1 MIWMGNFFCII
12 RKLLLSIANLAFT
25 FQLAHFTYLC
35 RMEITTFADFGL
47 QEKIL
52 DVLADS
58 NLFEPTPIQEKSFK
72 LILSGRDVMGIAQ
85 TGTGKTLA
93 YLLPV
98 LKNWKYNKSGNPTV
112 LVLVPTRELVVQ
124 VAEILENLT
133 QNLTTRVIGIYGG
146 KNINTQK
153 LLFNDGCDIL
163 VGTPGRV
170 MDLAIDNAISLKEV
184 QKLVIDEFDEM
195 LNLGFR
201 PQLTHIFEMM
211 REKRQNIL
219 FSATMTEAVDA
230 MLDEYFA
237 NPVEISLAKSG
248 TPLEK
253 IQQTAYKVQNFNTK
267 INLLQYLLTKHNDFS
282 KVLIFCNNKKHAD
295 YLFTKI
301 DELFPG
307 AFDVIHSNKSQNY
320 RLSAMKKFE
329 QEEVRGLITTDIMAR
344 GLDISNITHVIN
356 FEIPDVPEQYI
367 HRIGRTGRADKEGNA
382 ISFVTKKE
390 ETLLLDIELLMDKE
404 VLFVEFPAEVKIN
417 PTKIASE
424 AEEVV
429 MKNAHTVKLE
439 EGGGAFHEKK
449 DKNKKENWG
458 GPHKRKPAKKVGANR
473 AQQKTKSKAKR
484 KK

>member
-1 MIWMGNFFCII
+1 M
-12 RKLLLSIANLAFT
+12 T
-25 FQLAHFTYLC
+25 Q
-35 RMEITTFADFGL
+35 TFADFDL
-47 QEKIL
+47 QERIL
-52 DVLADS
+52 DVLADLE
-58 NLFEPTPIQEKSFK
+58 LFEPTPIQEKSFK
-72 LILSGRDVMGIAQ
+72 PILSGRDIMGIAQ

-98 LKNWKYNKSGNPTV
+98 LKMWKYNKNGNPTV

-124 VAEILENLT
+124 VTEILEKLT
-133 QNLTTRVIGIYGG
+133 ENITARVIGVYGG

-184 QKLVIDEFDEM
+184 QKLIIDEFDEM

-219 FSATMTEAVDA
+219 FSATMTEAVDD

-237 NPVEISLAKSG
+237 NPIEISLAKSG

-253 IQQTAYKVQNFNTK
+253 IEQAAYKVENFNTK
-267 INLLQYLLTKHNDFS
+267 VNLLKHLLETEEGLS
-282 KVLIFCNNKKHAD
+282 KILIFNNNKRHAD
-295 YLFTKI
+295 LLFTKI
-301 DELFPG
+301 DELFPEQ
-307 AFDVIHSNKSQNY
+307 FDVIHSNKSQNY
-320 RLSAMKKFE
+320 RLKAMKSFE
-329 QEEVRGLITTDIMAR
+329 NEEVRGLITTDVMAR

-356 FEIPDVPEQYI
+356 FEVPEVPEQYI
-367 HRIGRTGRADKEGNA
+367 HRIGRTGRADKDGKS
-382 ISFVTKKE
+382 ITFVTKKE
-390 ETLLLDIELLMDKE
+390 EPLLLEIEVLMDKE
-404 VLFVEFPAEVKIN
+404 LIFIDFPAEVKID
-417 PTKIASE
+417 PKKIAAE
-424 AEEVV
+424 QEEVK

-449 DKNKKENWG
+449 DKNKKVNLG
-458 GPHKRKPAKKVGANR
+458 GPKARYKPKSKPGANR
-473 AQQKTKSKAKR
+473 AQAKTKSKAKR

>member
-1 MIWMGNFFCII
+1 M
-12 RKLLLSIANLAFT
+12 R
-25 FQLAHFTYLC
+25 
-35 RMEITTFADFGL
+35 TTFADFDL
-47 QEKIL
+47 PEKIL
-52 DVLADS
+52 DVLADL
-58 NLFEPTPIQEKSFK
+58 NLFEPTPIQEKSIK
-72 LILSGRDVMGIAQ
+72 PILSGRDVMGIAQ

-98 LKNWKYNKSGNPTV
+98 LKTWKYSKSGNPTV

-124 VAEILENLT
+124 VTEILETLT
-133 QNLTTRVIGIYGG
+133 QNITARVIGIYGG

-153 LLFNDGCDIL
+153 LLFNHGCDIL

-184 QKLVIDEFDEM
+184 QKLIIDEFDEM

-219 FSATMTEAVDA
+219 FSATMTEAVDE

-237 NPVEISLAKSG
+237 GPIEISLAKSG

-253 IQQTAYKVQNFNTK
+253 IEQTGYKVENFNTK
-267 INLLQYLLTKHNDFS
+267 VNLLKHLLETQDDLS
-282 KVLIFCNNKKHAD
+282 KVLIFNNNKKHSD
-295 YLFTKI
+295 LLFTKI
-301 DELFPG
+301 EELFPEQ
-307 AFDVIHSNKSQNY
+307 FDVIHSNKSQNY
-320 RLSAMKKFE
+320 RLKAMKSFE
-329 QEEVRGLITTDIMAR
+329 NEEIRGLITTDVMAR

-356 FEIPDVPEQYI
+356 FEIPEVPEQYI
-367 HRIGRTGRADKEGNA
+367 HRIGRTGRADKDGKA

-404 VLFVEFPAEVKIN
+404 LHILEFPAEVKIN
-417 PTKIASE
+417 PKKIASE
-424 AEEVV
+424 EDDVK
-429 MKNAHTVKLE
+429 MKNAHTVKIE
-439 EGGGAFHEKK
+439 DGGGAFHEKN
-449 DKNKKENWG
+449 DKNKKINLG
-458 GPHKRKPAKKVGANR
+458 GPHKRNKPKSKPGANR
-473 AQQKTKSKAKR
+473 AQAKAKSKAKR

>member
-1 MIWMGNFFCII
+1 MDP
-12 RKLLLSIANLAFT
+12 
-25 FQLAHFTYLC
+25 Y
-35 RMEITTFADFGL
+35 TFAEFGL
-47 QEKIL
+47 PEKIL
-52 DVLADS
+52 DVLADLE
-58 NLFEPTPIQEKSFK
+58 LFVPTPIQEKSFK
-72 LILSGRDVMGIAQ
+72 PILSGRDIMGIAQ

-98 LKNWKYNKSGNPTV
+98 LKQWKYNKNGNPTV

-124 VAEILENLT
+124 VTEILEKLT
-133 QNLTTRVIGIYGG
+133 ENITARVIGVYGG

-184 QKLVIDEFDEM
+184 QKLIIDEFDEM

-219 FSATMTEAVDA
+219 FSATMTEAVDD
-230 MLDEYFA
+230 MLEEYFA
-237 NPVEISLAKSG
+237 SPIEISLAKSG

-253 IQQTAYKVQNFNTK
+253 IEQTGYKVENFNTK
-267 INLLQYLLTKHNDFS
+267 INLLKHLLETENDLS
-282 KVLIFCNNKKHAD
+282 KVLIFNNNKRHAD
-295 YLFTKI
+295 LLFTKI

-307 AFDVIHSNKSQNY
+307 QFDVIHSNKSQNY
-320 RLSAMKKFE
+320 RLKAMKSFE
-329 QEEVRGLITTDIMAR
+329 NEVIRGLITTDVMAR
-344 GLDISNITHVIN
+344 GLDISDITHVIN
-356 FEIPDVPEQYI
+356 FEVPEVPEQYI
-367 HRIGRTGRADKEGNA
+367 HRIGRTGRADKDGKA
-382 ISFVTKKE
+382 ITFVTKKE
-390 ETLLLDIELLMDKE
+390 EPLLLEIEVLMDKE
-404 VLFVEFPAEVKIN
+404 LTFIDFPSEVKID
-417 PTKIASE
+417 PKKIASE
-424 AEEVV
+424 QEDVK

-449 DKNKKENWG
+449 DKNKKVNLG
-458 GPHKRKPAKKVGANR
+458 GPKARYKPKSKPGGNR
-473 AQQKTKSKAKR
+473 AQAKSKSKAKR

>member
-1 MIWMGNFFCII
+1 MKM
-12 RKLLLSIANLAFT
+12 
-25 FQLAHFTYLC
+25 
-35 RMEITTFADFGL
+35 TFADFDL
-47 QEKIL
+47 SEKIL
-52 DVLADS
+52 DVLADLD
-58 NLFEPTPIQEKSFK
+58 LFEPTPIQQKSFNPIK
-72 LILSGRDVMGIAQ
+72 SGRDVMGIAQ

-98 LKNWKYNKSGNPTV
+98 LNSWKYSKSGNPTV
-112 LVLVPTRELVVQ
+112 LILVPTRELVVQ
-124 VAEILENLT
+124 VAETLMKLTENI
-133 QNLTTRVIGIYGG
+133 TTRVIGVYGG

-153 LLFNDGCDIL
+153 LLFDNGCDIL

-184 QKLVIDEFDEM
+184 QKLIIDEFDEM

-219 FSATMTEAVDA
+219 FSATMTEAVDD
-230 MLDEYFA
+230 MLNDYFA
-237 NPVEISLAKSG
+237 GPIEISLAKSG

-253 IQQTAYKVQNFNTK
+253 IEQTSIKVENFNTK
-267 INLLQYLLTKHNDFS
+267 INLLQYLLDTDSEMS
-282 KVLIFCNNKKHAD
+282 KVLIFTNNKKHAD

-301 DELFPG
+301 DEIFPEQ
-307 AFDVIHSNKSQNY
+307 FDVIHSNKSQNY
-320 RLSAMKKFE
+320 RLKAMKRF
-329 QEEVRGLITTDIMAR
+329 QDEEIRGLITTDVMAR
-344 GLDISNITHVIN
+344 GLDISDITHVIN
-356 FEIPDVPEQYI
+356 FEIPEVQEQYI
-367 HRIGRTGRADKEGNA
+367 HRIGRTGRADKEGKS

-404 VLFVEFPAEVKIN
+404 LINMPFPEEVKIN
-417 PTKIASE
+417 PVKIASE
-424 AEEVV
+424 QEEVK
-429 MKNAHTVKLE
+429 MKNANTVILG

-458 GPHKRKPAKKVGANR
+458 GPHKRKPPKKHGANR
-473 AQQKTKSKAKR
+473 AQQKAKAKR

>member
-1 MIWMGNFFCII
+1 MDP
-12 RKLLLSIANLAFT
+12 
-25 FQLAHFTYLC
+25 Y
-35 RMEITTFADFGL
+35 TFAEFGL
-47 QEKIL
+47 PEKIL
-52 DVLADS
+52 DVLADLE
-58 NLFEPTPIQEKSFK
+58 LFVPTPIQEKSFK
-72 LILSGRDVMGIAQ
+72 PILSGRDIMGIAQ

-98 LKNWKYNKSGNPTV
+98 LKQWKYNKNGNPTV

-124 VAEILENLT
+124 VTEILEKLT
-133 QNLTTRVIGIYGG
+133 ENITARVIGVYGG

-184 QKLVIDEFDEM
+184 QKLIIDEFDEM

-219 FSATMTEAVDA
+219 FSATMTEAVDD
-230 MLDEYFA
+230 MLEEYFA
-237 NPVEISLAKSG
+237 SPIEISLAKSG

-253 IQQTAYKVQNFNTK
+253 IEQTGYKVENFNTK
-267 INLLQYLLTKHNDFS
+267 INLLKHLLETENDLS
-282 KVLIFCNNKKHAD
+282 KVLIFNNNKRHAD
-295 YLFTKI
+295 LLFNKI

-307 AFDVIHSNKSQNY
+307 QFDVIHSNKSQNY
-320 RLSAMKKFE
+320 RLKAMKSFE
-329 QEEVRGLITTDIMAR
+329 NELIRGLITTDVMAR
-344 GLDISNITHVIN
+344 GLDISDITHVIN
-356 FEIPDVPEQYI
+356 FEVPEVPEQYI
-367 HRIGRTGRADKEGNA
+367 HRIGRTGRADKDGKA
-382 ISFVTKKE
+382 ITFVTKKE
-390 ETLLLDIELLMDKE
+390 EPLLLEIEVLMDKE
-404 VLFVEFPAEVKIN
+404 LTFIDFPSEVKID
-417 PTKIASE
+417 PKKIASE
-424 AEEVV
+424 QEDVK

-449 DKNKKENWG
+449 DKNKKVNLG
-458 GPHKRKPAKKVGANR
+458 GPKARYKPKSKPGGNR
-473 AQQKTKSKAKR
+473 AQAKSKSKAKR